1 LRASKLS
8 LIFSEHFYGVVSTD
22 CQTIIQKPSE
32 CVAFCAPMTPAN
44 KIPPDAPL
52 EVDQSEDERL
62 DGNRQDRCG
71 PHISEEGLES
81 PDQNS
86 GEEIIERPGEV
97 LTETTL
103 SLGDARAELVL
114 IARGYQ
120 QAAERQAPLR
130 ALIAETAS
138 LPGIQVLVAE
148 VEMEL
153 AQRLGRWLARKPAT
167 QNMDAA
173 EQCALFIQII
183 GGWVFWMSKQGT
195 SAFPPE
201 LDSQRMLD
209 LWADRWATVLDKA
222 P

>member
-1 LRASKLS
+1 MATRRTDTADRLKQAARQLFLERGYGGTTIADIEAGAGLAPRSGTFYRHFKSKEAL
-8 LIFSEHFYGVVSTD
+8 L
-22 CQTIIQKPSE
+22 
-32 CVAFCAPMTPAN
+32 VA
-44 KIPPDAPL
+44 I
-52 EVDQSEDERL
+52 
-62 DGNRQDRCG
+62 
-71 PHISEEGLES
+71 
-81 PDQNS
+81 
-86 GEEIIERPGEV
+86 GEEIIERPEEV
-97 LTETTL
+97 LTEATL
-103 SLGDARAELVL
+103 SLGDTRAELVL

-138 LPGIQVLVAE
+138 LPGIQALVAE

-153 AQRLGRWLARKPAT
+153 AERLGRWLALKPAT

-173 EQCALFIQII
+173 EQCALFIQIL
-183 GGWVFWMSKQGT
+183 GGWLFWMSKQGT
-195 SAFPPE
+195 AAFPPA

>member
-1 LRASKLS
+1 MARTRRTDTANRLKQAAMQLFLERGYGGTTIADIEAGAGLAPRSGTFYRHFESKEAL
-8 LIFSEHFYGVVSTD
+8 L
-22 CQTIIQKPSE
+22 
-32 CVAFCAPMTPAN
+32 VA
-44 KIPPDAPL
+44 L
-52 EVDQSEDERL
+52 
-62 DGNRQDRCG
+62 
-71 PHISEEGLES
+71 
-81 PDQNS
+81 

-103 SLGDARAELVL
+103 SLGDTRAELVL

-130 ALIAETAS
+130 ALISETAS
-138 LPGIQVLVAE
+138 LPGIQALVAE

-153 AQRLGRWLARKPAT
+153 AERLGRWLALKPAT

-195 SAFPPE
+195 PAFPPE

-209 LWADRWATVLDKA
+209 LWADRWARVLDEA

>member
-1 LRASKLS
+1 MAKSRRTDTADRLKQAAMQLFLERGYGGTTIADIETGAGLAPRSGTFYRHFESKEAL
-8 LIFSEHFYGVVSTD
+8 L
-22 CQTIIQKPSE
+22 
-32 CVAFCAPMTPAN
+32 VA
-44 KIPPDAPL
+44 I
-52 EVDQSEDERL
+52 
-62 DGNRQDRCG
+62 
-71 PHISEEGLES
+71 
-81 PDQNS
+81 
-86 GEEIIERPGEV
+86 GEEVIERPGEV

-103 SLGDARAELVL
+103 SLGDTRAELVL

-138 LPGIQVLVAE
+138 LQGIQALVAE

-153 AQRLGRWLARKPAT
+153 VERIGRWLALKPAT

-183 GGWVFWMSKQGT
+183 GGWMFWMSKRGT
-195 SAFPPE
+195 PAFPPE
-201 LDSQRMLD
+201 LDNQRMLD
-209 LWADRWATVLDKA
+209 LWADRWVTVLDKA

>member
-1 LRASKLS
+1 MAKSRRTDTADRLKQAAMQLFLERGYGGTTIADIETGAGLAPRSGTFYRHFESKEAL
-8 LIFSEHFYGVVSTD
+8 L
-22 CQTIIQKPSE
+22 
-32 CVAFCAPMTPAN
+32 VA
-44 KIPPDAPL
+44 I
-52 EVDQSEDERL
+52 
-62 DGNRQDRCG
+62 
-71 PHISEEGLES
+71 
-81 PDQNS
+81 
-86 GEEIIERPGEV
+86 GEEVIERPGEV

-103 SLGDARAELVL
+103 SLGDTRAELVL

-138 LPGIQVLVAE
+138 LPGIQALVAE

-153 AQRLGRWLARKPAT
+153 VERIGRWLALKPAT

-183 GGWVFWMSKQGT
+183 GGWMFWMSKRGT
-195 SAFPPE
+195 PAFPPE
-201 LDSQRMLD
+201 LDNQRMLD
-209 LWADRWATVLDKA
+209 LWADRWVTVLDKA

>member
-1 LRASKLS
+1 MARTRRTDTADRLKQAAMQLFLERGYGGTTIADIEAGAGLAPRSGTFYRHFKSKEAL
-8 LIFSEHFYGVVSTD
+8 L
-22 CQTIIQKPSE
+22 
-32 CVAFCAPMTPAN
+32 VA
-44 KIPPDAPL
+44 I
-52 EVDQSEDERL
+52 
-62 DGNRQDRCG
+62 
-71 PHISEEGLES
+71 
-81 PDQNS
+81 

-103 SLGDARAELVL
+103 SLGDTRSELVL

-138 LPGIQVLVAE
+138 LPGIQALVAE

-153 AQRLGRWLARKPAT
+153 VERLGRWLALKPAT
-167 QNMDAA
+167 QKMDAA

-195 SAFPPE
+195 AAFPPE

>member
-1 LRASKLS
+1 MARTRRADTADRLKQTAMQLFLEHGYGGTTIADIEAGAGLAPRSGTFYRHFESKEAL
-8 LIFSEHFYGVVSTD
+8 L
-22 CQTIIQKPSE
+22 
-32 CVAFCAPMTPAN
+32 VA
-44 KIPPDAPL
+44 I
-52 EVDQSEDERL
+52 
-62 DGNRQDRCG
+62 
-71 PHISEEGLES
+71 
-81 PDQNS
+81 

-103 SLGDARAELVL
+103 SLGDTRAELVL

-138 LPGIQVLVAE
+138 LPGIQALVAE

-153 AQRLGRWLARKPAT
+153 TERLGRWLALKPAT
-167 QNMDAA
+167 RNMDAA

-183 GGWVFWMSKQGT
+183 GGWLFWMSKQGT
-195 SAFPPE
+195 PGFLPE
-201 LDSQRMLD
+201 LDGQRMLD